1 MNNNKN
7 FYSISI
13 EDTLREINS
22 DRNGLS
28 NAEAE
33 KRIDKF
39 GYNRL
44 PKGKRQNPV
53 LRFLSHFHDVLIYVL
68 IASALVT
75 AFLEHWIDTGIIA
88 GVVFINAFVGFIQEG
103 KAEKAIDAVRNML
116 SQESRVLRDGKKIT
130 LAAEDLVPG
139 DIVFLSSGDRV
150 PADIRL
156 IHVHELQINEAS
168 LTGESETVSKNT
180 EPVTE
185 DAPLGDRKCMAYSGT
200 IVTSGTTTAVV
211 TATGE
216 DTEIGRINKMLS
228 DVETLTTPLLKQ
240 VNRFGLGLSMIILT
254 MTGLIFAIGL
264 YMAAMPLEDLFLSAV
279 AIAVAAIPEGLPAV
293 ISIILAIGV
302 RRMADRNAIIR
313 RLPGVETLGSV
324 SVICTDK
331 TGTLTKSEMTVTKV
345 VLSNMDVDVKG
356 TGYSPEGKLSVKGE
370 SVKPESD
377 SNLHWMI
384 ISGTLCNE
392 ARLYS
397 ENDTWFIDG
406 NPTEGSLLTLAA
418 KAGYDP
424 EEIDRQWKRVDEI
437 PFESD
442 HKFMATINRNNSK
455 KMIFFKGATEVVLP
469 KCNTQ
474 MAENGDVEDL
484 DRAWWNNRADELAS
498 QGFRILSIA
507 MTESK
512 EDSDSISFRH
522 IESGLTHIGLAAI
535 MDPPRPEAVEAV
547 KKCSQAGIR
556 VKMIT
561 GDHART
567 ASAIARE
574 MNISDGSRVMT
585 GTEIEKTSDEKLESM
600 VEEIDVYARVS
611 PEHKLRLVTALQNRG
626 HITAMTGDGVNDAPA
641 LKKSNIGIAMG
652 KKGTEAAKE
661 AAEMVLADDN
671 FASIVHAVEEGRTV
685 YDNLKKTLL
694 FMLPTNGGEALVIM
708 VAIAL
713 GFVIPMTPA
722 QVLWVNM
729 VTAVTL
735 ALSLAFEPT
744 EEDIMRRSPRPTGE
758 SLVSLKML
766 LRITYVSALLMA
778 GSFGL
783 FALYRAGGA
792 QVNFARTIAVNAII
806 MGEIFYLFNSRY
818 ITISSLSIKG
828 LIATPQVWI
837 ATITVLLL
845 QIPFTYLPLM
855 QDLFGTASIGFME
868 WISILAAGGGI
879 FLIVETE
886 KFIVR
891 KKQTRKI
898 Q

>member
-1 MNNNKN
+1 M
-7 FYSISI
+7 
-13 EDTLREINS
+13 
-22 DRNGLS
+22 
-28 NAEAE
+28 
-33 KRIDKF
+33 
-39 GYNRL
+39 
-44 PKGKRQNPV
+44 
-53 LRFLSHFHDVLIYVL
+53 
-68 IASALVT
+68 T

-156 IHVHELQINEAS
+156 IHVHELQINESS
-168 LTGESETVSKNT
+168 LTGESETVSKTT

-185 DAPLGDRKCMAYSGT
+185 DAPLGDRICMAYSGT

-240 VNRFGLGLSMIILT
+240 VNRFGLGLSMIILA

-345 VLSNMDVDVKG
+345 VLSNMDVDVEG

-792 QVNFARTIAVNAII
+792 QVNFARTIAVNTII

-818 ITISSLSIKG
+818 ITRSSLSIKG

-891 KKQTRKI
+891 KRQTRKI